1 MGRKDTEGMQGFC
14 DKQPGANQIVGGYT
28 TTRNLAITNI
38 SIHLEFDIDNWM
50 AGRSANRMDWNIP
63 CPDLRDAA

>member
-38 SIHLEFDIDNWM
+38 SIHLEFDIDN
-50 AGRSANRMDWNIP
+50 
-63 CPDLRDAA
+63 